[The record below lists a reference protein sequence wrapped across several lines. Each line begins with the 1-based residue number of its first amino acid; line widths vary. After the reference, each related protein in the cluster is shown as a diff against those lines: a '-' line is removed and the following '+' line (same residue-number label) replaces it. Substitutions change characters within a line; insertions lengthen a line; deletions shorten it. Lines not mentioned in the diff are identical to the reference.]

1 MGMIFDTSIWVG
13 LASGQMS
20 SEAVLRA
27 AGDEQ
32 VFISAIS
39 LGELCFGVESC
50 TDPAV
55 RLVRM
60 RYLRILE
67 QRPVLD
73 VSSLT
78 SAAFGILAA
87 SMKQSGR
94 SPRTRVNDLWIAAQ
108 AVENDHALLTANLRD
123 FEGLPGLR
131 IASP

>member
-1 MGMIFDTSIWVG
+1 
-13 LASGQMS
+13 
-20 SEAVLRA
+20 
-27 AGDEQ
+27 
-32 VFISAIS
+32 
-39 LGELCFGVESC
+39 
-50 TDPAV
+50 V

-60 RYLRILE
+60 RYLRNLE
-67 QRPVLD
+67 QRPALD

-108 AVENDHALLTANLRD
+108 AVENDYALLTANLRD

-131 IASP
+131 AATP